1 MASLFSR
8 LPLSIRGRIPKRLRH
23 VARLARHLVPQGQPS
38 VALSPA
44 LLADCRF
51 CASRN
56 DLVEQ
61 LPHRARVAEVGTYR
75 GHFAR
80 HILDATD
87 PAELHLIDIDFSLL
101 DPDVATDRRVI
112 LHRGLSHA
120 MLGQFAEG
128 YFDWIYI
135 DGDHS
140 YEGAR
145 RDAAVAS
152 TKVRHGGYLAFND
165 FAHMD
170 PYLGAYGV
178 HRAVSEFAARQR
190 WKFMWFAYEPHG
202 LYDVALQRPVEG

>member
-8 LPLSIRGRIPKRLRH
+8 LPLSIRGLIPQRLRH
-23 VARLARHLVPQGQPS
+23 VARLARHLVSKGQPS
-38 VALSPA
+38 VALAPE
-44 LLADCRF
+44 LLADCRL

-56 DLVEQ
+56 DLVAR

-80 HILDATD
+80 HILAACD

-101 DPDVATDRRVI
+101 DPDVAADRRVT

-120 MLGQFAEG
+120 MLGQFADG
-128 YFDWIYI
+128 TFDWIYI

-140 YEGAR
+140 YEGVS
-145 RDAAVAS
+145 RDATVAS
-152 TKVRHGGYLAFND
+152 TKVKRGGYLVFND

-178 HRAVSEFAARQR
+178 HRAVTEFAASRR
-190 WKFMWFAYEPHG
+190 WTFAWWAYEPHG
-202 LYDVALQRPVEG
+202 LYDVALQRPLQS